1 MGVET
6 ALLVSAGAGLAGSM
20 MGSSA
25 ARKNAKANKKMQEI
39 AFWEDFNNRQKIKD
53 QFAETKKTWQEY
65 SPQYLEG
72 ATMEGQIANQLSD
85 ENSAWQ
91 NYLNNEATG
100 SLGLGYQKA
109 TESIMPELY
118 GQTMPIIENL
128 QEKVLPYA
136 RSAAID
142 QGAYGGA
149 RDYLTR
155 ERLIEDAEDTIIS
168 QGLQDLQN
176 QRAQTAS
183 LLNADTESLNRYL
196 STALSPAQLTMQSA
210 KDKQYTSEYLW
221 DLATEFGSA
230 VGAGTQAPYTNIDPD
245 VYAQQGGLNGL
256 GTALQ
261 MGSSLAG
268 LFAGTGGNPALGAT
282 SSGGSFMGL
291 TSGGTPMYN
300 LTGTAKTGGNVIMN
314 AGSYMG

>member
-1 MGVET
+1 MGSGGKAALSQFSPLT
-6 ALLVSAGAGLAGSM
+6 AAWSA
-20 MGSSA
+20 SSA
-25 ARKNAKANKKMQEI
+25 ANKNAKAAQKAQLI
-39 AFWEDFNNRQKIKD
+39 QFWEDFNNRQKIKD

-65 SPQYLEG
+65 APQYLEG

-91 NYLNNEATG
+91 QYLNNEGTA

-155 ERLIEDAEDTIIS
+155 ERLIEDAEDTVIS

-210 KDKQYTSEYLW
+210 KDKQYTSDYLW
-221 DLATEFGSA
+221 DLATEFGNA
-230 VGAGTQAPYTNIDPD
+230 VGASTQSPYSSINPES
-245 VYAQQGGLNGL
+245 YAMQAGANAFGANLNMWAGII
-256 GTALQ
+256 
-261 MGSSLAG
+261 SKLAG
-268 LFAGTGGNPALGAT
+268 AGAGAAGAGTGGA
-282 SSGGSFMGL
+282 
-291 TSGGTPMYN
+291 
-300 LTGTAKTGGNVIMN
+300 
-314 AGSYMG
+314 

>member
-1 MGVET
+1 MVTGT
-6 ALLVSAGAGLAGSM
+6 ALAVGAAGAAGSM
-20 MGSSA
+20 MGASA
-25 ARKNAKANKKMQEI
+25 ARKNAKAAQKVQLLQ
-39 AFWEDFNNRQKIKD
+39 FWEDQNNRQKIKD
-53 QFAETKKTWQEY
+53 QYADTKKTWQEY

-72 ATMEGQIANQLSD
+72 ATMEGQIASQIAD

-91 NYLNNEATG
+91 KYLNNEATG

-155 ERLIEDAEDTIIS
+155 ERLIEDAEDTVIS

-176 QRAQTAS
+176 QRAQTAA

-210 KDKQYTSEYLW
+210 KDKQYTSDYLW
-221 DLATEFGSA
+221 DLATEFGTA
-230 VGAGTQAPYTNIDPD
+230 VGAGTQAPYSSIDPS
-245 VYAQQGGLNGL
+245 VYSTQGGLNGL
-256 GTALQ
+256 GTGLQ
-261 MGSSLAG
+261 MGASLAG
-268 LFAGTGGNPALGAT
+268 LFAGSGGNPAMGAT

-314 AGSYMG
+314 AGKYMG